1 MVHRT
6 KRTLIKSEEKDA
18 VWNYSSITKEIKL
31 TTTKMWNNLFSD
43 GWGTSFSLKFQ
54 LSGLELIL
62 KDV

>member
-31 TTTKMWNNLFSD
+31 TTTKKWNNLFSN